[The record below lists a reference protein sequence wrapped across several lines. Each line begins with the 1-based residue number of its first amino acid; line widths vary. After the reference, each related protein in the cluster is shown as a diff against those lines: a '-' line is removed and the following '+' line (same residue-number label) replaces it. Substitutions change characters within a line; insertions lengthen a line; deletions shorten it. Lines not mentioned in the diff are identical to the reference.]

1 MTSMLQFP
9 MRLYRHTIVESV
21 RIVKAGGFR
30 ELVRQRG
37 WRFFA
42 AVLAYY
48 VVRDSLLYL
57 VLPLC
62 IARGWF

>member
-1 MTSMLQFP
+1 MTSLLTFP
-9 MRLYRHTIVESV
+9 VRIYRHAIVDSM

-42 AVLAYY
+42 AVIAYY
-48 VVRDSLLYL
+48 FVRDSLLYV

-62 IARGWF
+62 IARGWL